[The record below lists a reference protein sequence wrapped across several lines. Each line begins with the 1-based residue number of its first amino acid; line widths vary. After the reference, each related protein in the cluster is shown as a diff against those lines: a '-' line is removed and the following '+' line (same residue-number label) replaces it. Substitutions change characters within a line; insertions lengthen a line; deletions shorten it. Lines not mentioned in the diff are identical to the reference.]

1 MKRIIV
7 PENNLAIVTNSLGV
21 VTKYL
26 TVGKHRLSWGERASI
41 YDKSKDFYTNEDIDS
56 LLLDTKFLN
65 HVHVIEVAEGHI
77 AMMYLNG
84 VFTKVFNVGR
94 HILWKNYKDYSFQI
108 INTTTLEIQEDI
120 ALTILQKSIMAPYVR
135 SYKIDPNEKGILYV
149 DGKFE
154 KVLDAG
160 VYYWWA
166 NAIPVAV
173 SKVDMR
179 QSIMELSGQEILTK
193 DKAQI
198 RINFSVQYQVVDIEK
213 VFLENKDYE
222 KQLHN
227 IMQLSLRGFIGQITL
242 DELMENKA
250 QVNEYVMT
258 ASQAQ
263 AQHLGVVILNC
274 GLKDI
279 ILPGDMKDIMNQVL
293 IAEKKAQANIIM
305 RREETAST
313 RSLLNTAKLMEE
325 NAMLMRLKEMEYVE
339 KIADKIN
346 TISISGNGQIIDQ
359 LKQMFV
365 K

>member
-1 MKRIIV
+1 MKRIV
-7 PENNLAIVTNSLGV
+7 VQENNIAIVTNPLGV

-26 TVGKHRLSWGERASI
+26 GVGKHWLSWGERADI
-41 YDKSKDFYTNEDIDS
+41 YDKSKDFSVTQDVDAMLQDAAFTAQVLVID
-56 LLLDTKFLN
+56 
-65 HVHVIEVAEGHI
+65 VPEGHI
-77 AMMYLNG
+77 ALQMLNDVLVKG
-84 VFTKVFNVGR
+84 LQVGR
-94 HILWKNYKDYSFQI
+94 HIFWKNYKAYIFQI
-108 INTTTLEIQEDI
+108 VATTELEIQEMFS
-120 ALTILQKSIMAPYVR
+120 LNILQKSIMAPYVR

-149 DGKFE
+149 DGKFNR
-154 KVLDAG
+154 VLDAG

-198 RINFSVQYQVVDIEK
+198 RINFSVQYQVVEIEK
-213 VFLENKDYE
+213 VFLENKDFE

-227 IMQLSLRGFIGQITL
+227 IMQLALRGFIGQITL

-250 QVNEYVMT
+250 QVNEYVLA
-258 ASQAQ
+258 ASQEQ
-263 AQHLGVVILNC
+263 AQHLGVKVLNC

-279 ILPGDMKDIMNQVL
+279 ILPGEMKEIMNQVL

-325 NAMLMRLKEMEYVE
+325 NSMLMRLKEMEYVE

-346 TISISGNGQIIDQ
+346 NISISGNGQIIDQ